1 MSKGKVSVVIDI
13 QQLDKFDPTTVP
25 TLETI
30 IQEFK
35 ECKGPRH
42 DPEWNAF
49 PGTGERRGL
58 YF

>member
-1 MSKGKVSVVIDI
+1 MVIDI